1 VFVCFRPTN
10 FTTVPGI
17 RCVKVGAYLTQELG
31 FTNVSRLAGG
41 IIAYDRTLSEQAQEE
56 KPLFKGTNFVFD
68 GRLGRPI
75 TEDAMGVCGTCGN
88 ETSAVSNCRN
98 DYCHKRM
105 IQCET
110 CKTSYHGTCSTACR
124 HRVVLGRGR
133 MVPPPSSPSIPNGD
147 SSSVVPPKRQTRK
160 FDSIQDYCVGQS
172 SSVPSF
178 YQEIEFN
185 TRAYL
190 PSGAHMV
197 SGAEQGRLLTQ
208 LASMTREG
216 RILELGTF
224 TGYATACFVEG
235 AANAGRAIG
244 GTAGNAQGGPYVMTL
259 ERDARALNL
268 ASAHLGILAQYGLED
283 DTEPQRTEAMR
294 ALRENDNDNNNKG
307 LPVID
312 QDMFSLSLFNDT
324 VGCDIVRVTDALA
337 TVEEI
342 AMGSSSSTGGPQVQQ
357 PAPFDLV
364 FVDADKTRLLEYV
377 EVCLRNDNV
386 LKPGGYI
393 VVDNVLWKG
402 LVVEASAG
410 DFSSLSPASSSS
422 DLENEDPNSSSSSS
436 GSEEEWRKNRRARRL
451 ANQMHAFNSAIV
463 LDKRVE
469 VLLLPMRDGLS
480 VIRKR

>member
-1 VFVCFRPTN
+1 VFDTAHHFGISLPPLTCSLGCCFVGFRRN
-10 FTTVPGI
+10 IFTAIPGI

-41 IIAYDRTLSEQAQEE
+41 IIAYDRTLSEQAQQE

-75 TEDAMGVCGTCGN
+75 TEDAMGVCVTCGN

-110 CKTSYHGTCSTACR
+110 CKTSFHGTCSTACK

-133 MVPPPSSPSIPNGD
+133 MVPPTSSSPSTTIPNGE
-147 SSSVVPPKRQTRK
+147 SSSIVPPKRQTRK
-160 FDSIQDYCVGQS
+160 FDSIQDYCVGHS

-244 GTAGNAQGGPYVMTL
+244 ATNGNAQGGPYVMTM
-259 ERDARALNL
+259 ERDTRALNL
-268 ASAHLGILAQYGLED
+268 ASAHLGILAQYGLGD

-294 ALRENDNDNNNKG
+294 VLRENDNDNSNNKG
-307 LPVID
+307 IPVMD
-312 QDMFSLSLFNDT
+312 QDVYSIALVNGM

-342 AMGSSSSTGGPQVQQ
+342 AMGGTSSSGGPQQQ

-364 FVDADKTRLLEYV
+364 FVDADKTRLLDYV
-377 EVCLRNDNV
+377 EVNLRNDNV
-386 LKPGGYI
+386 LKPG
-393 VVDNVLWKG
+393 
-402 LVVEASAG
+402 
-410 DFSSLSPASSSS
+410 
-422 DLENEDPNSSSSSS
+422 
-436 GSEEEWRKNRRARRL
+436 
-451 ANQMHAFNSAIV
+451 
-463 LDKRVE
+463 
-469 VLLLPMRDGLS
+469 
-480 VIRKR
+480 